1 MSFSFNWG
9 TVDVQYCINL
19 RCATVM
25 WYIFS
30 QFSHSVMFDS
40 LQSHEL
46 QHARFPCASPTSRAC
61 PNSCPSS
68 WWCHPTILSSI
79 IPFSSCFHSFPASGS
94 FPMSPFF
101 ASGQRIRTSASAS
114 VLLMNIQDL
123 FLLGLTSLISLQ
135 FKGLSSLPQYHSSK
149 VSSVL
154 SFLCSPIL
162 RYILDYWKNH
172 SLD

>member
-1 MSFSFNWG
+1 M
-9 TVDVQYCINL
+9 I
-19 RCATVM
+19 

-40 LQSHEL
+40 LQPHEP
-46 QHARFPCASPTSRAC
+46 QHARFPCASSTSRAC
-61 PNSCPSS
+61 SNSCPSS
-68 WWCHPTILSSI
+68 RWCHPTILSSI
-79 IPFSSCFHSFPASGS
+79 IPFSSCLHFFPASGS
-94 FPMSPFF
+94 FPMSQFF

-135 FKGLSSLPQYHSSK
+135 FEGLSNLLQYHSSK

-162 RYILDYWKNH
+162 RYIHDYWKNH
-172 SLD
+172 SLV